1 MGRAFFTAAAS
12 TALRNQTKSWRVEIT
27 MRRSRSDAMKR
38 ELYAEIARNLH
49 EKVQV
54 LPSDVFIFTH
64 ENDYP
69 D

>member
-1 MGRAFFTAAAS
+1 
-12 TALRNQTKSWRVEIT
+12 
-27 MRRSRSDAMKR
+27 MKR

-54 LPSDVFIFTH
+54 LPSDVFIFRH